1 MGDIYV
7 QISPSDIDLLT
18 KFIEAYENLGIV
30 STVDRNLGKVI
41 IRGTVDTRPE
51 LMEILNNL
59 PFAINFL

>member
-41 IRGTVDTRPE
+41 IRGTADTRPE